1 MAHDPSRPYRP
12 HRADTPR
19 NERKAMRRRELLAA
33 AAVMFA
39 ERGFTAV
46 RLDDLGAAVGISG
59 PALYRHFQ
67 NKEAVLSELL
77 VGVSQHLLEAGT
89 DVVRSQP
96 DGEPAL
102 RGLIDFHVAFSIESP
117 QLIQIQDRDL
127 HSLPDHSRRQVR
139 HMQRRY
145 VQLWVDTIR
154 SGNTRVTEA
163 AARTQVHAVI
173 GLLNSTPHS
182 VTLLPLTECRRL
194 LQRMAASALDLAS
207 DGSPIP

>member
-1 MAHDPSRPYRP
+1 MAHDPSRPYRS

>member
-1 MAHDPSRPYRP
+1 
-12 HRADTPR
+12 
-19 NERKAMRRRELLAA
+19 
-33 AAVMFA
+33 MFA